1 MYLNQEDGVGN
12 LAQSLTGSAVWY
24 APTHVLH
31 LVAAVHAFHTSTGES
46 CLLVYRRWSSVCH
59 QKACDHTP
67 VYSLVSIVSHF
78 NGRVSK
84 DTVDDRLRELNTLL

>member
-1 MYLNQEDGVGN
+1 MYLNLEDGVGS
-12 LAQSLTGSAVWY
+12 LAQSLTGSAAWD
-24 APTHVLH
+24 APMHVLH

-46 CLLVYRRWSSVCH
+46 CLVVYRRWSSVCH

-78 NGRVSK
+78 NECVSK